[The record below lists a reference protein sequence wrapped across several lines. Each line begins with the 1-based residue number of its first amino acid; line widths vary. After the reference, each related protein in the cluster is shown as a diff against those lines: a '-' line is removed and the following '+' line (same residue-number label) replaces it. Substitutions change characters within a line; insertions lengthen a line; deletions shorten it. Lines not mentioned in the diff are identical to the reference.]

1 MKFTKSAACGLAL
14 GLLAGLCP
22 ASLQSQSREID
33 VSRSSLKIRV
43 FKSGLFSAF
52 GHNHEIEAPLEAG
65 MVELSTNPR
74 VRLRLDARKLRVL
87 DPELSADKRAEV
99 QKTMRGP
106 EVLDANRLP
115 EISFQSTAVQSAGT
129 DHWKV
134 TGDLTL
140 HGQTHSVQVDVA
152 LKGGHYQG
160 SAAFNQRSFS
170 MEPVSVAG
178 GTVKVKDEVKIE
190 FDIVLKQ

>member
-1 MKFTKSAACGLAL
+1 MKLAKLAARAL
-14 GLLAGLCP
+14 VLLTGIGLCP
-22 ASLQSQSREID
+22 ASLQCQSREID
-33 VSRSSLKIRV
+33 VSRSNLKIRV

-52 GHNHEIEAPLEAG
+52 GHNHEVEAPLEAG
-65 MVELSTNPR
+65 TVELSASPS
-74 VRLRLDARKLRVL
+74 VRLRFDARKLRVL

-99 QKTMRGP
+99 QKTMLGP
-106 EVLDANRLP
+106 EVLDASRFP
-115 EISFQSTAVQSAGT
+115 GIAFQSTAVQSAGA

-134 TGDLTL
+134 TGNLTL

-160 SAAFNQRSFS
+160 SAAFTQRSFGI
-170 MEPVSVAG
+170 EPVSVAS